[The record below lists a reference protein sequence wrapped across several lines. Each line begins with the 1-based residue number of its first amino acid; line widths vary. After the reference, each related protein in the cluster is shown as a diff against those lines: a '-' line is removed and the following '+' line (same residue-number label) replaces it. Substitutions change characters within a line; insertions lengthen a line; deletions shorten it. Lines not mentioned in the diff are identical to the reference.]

1 MGLLT
6 SKMTCQWCGN
16 KFDYNPLLGTMTAK
30 YCSKKCI
37 SEGERSGK
45 EIKAEKASA
54 KAAKGSFVENL
65 SKNIEDT
72 KKGINM
78 VKSFF
83 GKGKQ
88 EEATPIIPQ
97 PQTQTQS
104 NSSLSVA
111 DELKKFKELMDA
123 GVLTQEEFDKK
134 KKELIG

>member
-1 MGLLT
+1 MGLFT
-6 SKMTCQWCGN
+6 SNMKCQWCGKN
-16 KFDYNPLLGTMTAK
+16 FVWNPANSTMTAK

-37 SEGERSGK
+37 LEVEQSSK
-45 EIKAEKASA
+45 NSKAEKASA

-65 SKNIEDT
+65 TKNIEDT

-78 VKSFF
+78 IKSFF

-88 EEATPIIPQ
+88 EEPTPSMPQ
-97 PQTQTQS
+97 VQAQS
-104 NSSLSVA
+104 NSNSSVA
-111 DELKKFKELMDA
+111 DELKKFKELLDA

>member
-1 MGLLT
+1 
-6 SKMTCQWCGN
+6 
-16 KFDYNPLLGTMTAK
+16 MTAK

-45 EIKAEKASA
+45 EIKAEKA
-54 KAAKGSFVENL
+54 AKGSFVENL
-65 SKNIEDT
+65 TKNIEDT

-88 EEATPIIPQ
+88 EEPTPNIQ
-97 PQTQTQS
+97 QVQAQLNS
-104 NSSLSVA
+104 NLSVA
-111 DELKKFKELMDA
+111 DELKKFKELLDA

>member
-1 MGLLT
+1 MGLL
-6 SKMTCQWCGN
+6 SSNMRCQWCGKN
-16 KFDYNPLLGTMTAK
+16 FVWSPANITMTAK

-37 SEGERSGK
+37 LEAEQSSK
-45 EIKAEKASA
+45 NSKAEKASA

-65 SKNIEDT
+65 TKNIEDT

-78 VKSFF
+78 IKSFF

-88 EEATPIIPQ
+88 EEPTPSMPQ
-97 PQTQTQS
+97 VQAQS
-104 NSSLSVA
+104 NSNSSVA
-111 DELKKFKELMDA
+111 DELKKFKELLDA

>member
-1 MGLLT
+1 MSLNDRNC
-6 SKMTCQWCGN
+6 KWCG
-16 KFDYNPLLGTMTAK
+16 KFYVYKLIGGNNK
-30 YCSKKCI
+30 YCSKKCEI
-37 SEGERSGK
+37 EADKAGK
-45 EIKAEKASA
+45 ESSAQKASA

-65 SKNIEDT
+65 TKNIEDT

-78 VKSFF
+78 IKSFF